1 MLSKPYFKNSLIKLS
16 KKNFENANI
25 ICEYIYAEQTELNIK
40 NSTKEGK
47 IKILVW
53 LSNHFQDQ
61 KFFRDMTKFD
71 ILDFLNKLRKSY
83 AEPSDLKPNMKA
95 PFEMYLDE
103 EIANDIGSY
112 DVTITWRHSG
122 EIEEYSNVYELSQQ
136 IQQQSSELKEE
147 E

>member
-1 MLSKPYFKNSLIKLS
+1 LLSKPYFKNSLIKLS

-122 EIEEYSNVYELSQQ
+122 E
-136 IQQQSSELKEE
+136 LKNILMSMN
-147 E
+147 

>member
-1 MLSKPYFKNSLIKLS
+1 MLSKPYLKIGLIKLS
-16 KKNFENANI
+16 KKNFENANT

-40 NSTKEGK
+40 NSIKEGK

-53 LSNHFQDQ
+53 LSNHFQNQ

-95 PFEMYLDE
+95 FEMYLE

-122 EIEEYSNVYELSQQ
+122 EIEVYSNVYELSQQ
-136 IQQQSSELKEE
+136 IQQQSSEPKEE

>member
-1 MLSKPYFKNSLIKLS
+1 
-16 KKNFENANI
+16 
-25 ICEYIYAEQTELNIK
+25 
-40 NSTKEGK
+40 
-47 IKILVW
+47 
-53 LSNHFQDQ
+53 
-61 KFFRDMTKFD
+61 MTKFD

-95 PFEMYLDE
+95 FEMYLE

-122 EIEEYSNVYELSQQ
+122 EIEVYSNVYELSQQ
-136 IQQQSSELKEE
+136 IQQQSSEPKEE

>member
-122 EIEEYSNVYELSQQ
+122 E
-136 IQQQSSELKEE
+136 LKNILMSMN
-147 E
+147 